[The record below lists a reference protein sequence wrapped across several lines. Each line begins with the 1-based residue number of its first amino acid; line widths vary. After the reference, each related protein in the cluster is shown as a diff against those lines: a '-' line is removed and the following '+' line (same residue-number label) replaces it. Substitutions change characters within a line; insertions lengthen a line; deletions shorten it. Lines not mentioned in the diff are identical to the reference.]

1 MRGQVRSGGG
11 RTFMPWLMTA
21 ALGFAV
27 TSGCTGGRT
36 VYPVTGAVSYK
47 GQPVP
52 KGTIAFAGEDETTF
66 IAGGDIVDGRYS
78 VDVTPGTYR
87 ITIDTPEPARMPGPP
102 PPGLNIPPEVIKRLT
117 DEARAAA
124 LEKRVLVPKRYGQY
138 DTSPLRYTVT
148 RGPQAHDVTITEE

>member
-1 MRGQVRSGGG
+1 MAYDGCARIRGDIRLYRRQDGLSGHGCHLLQG
-11 RTFMPWLMTA
+11 A
-21 ALGFAV
+21 AC
-27 TSGCTGGRT
+27 S
-36 VYPVTGAVSYK
+36 
-47 GQPVP
+47 